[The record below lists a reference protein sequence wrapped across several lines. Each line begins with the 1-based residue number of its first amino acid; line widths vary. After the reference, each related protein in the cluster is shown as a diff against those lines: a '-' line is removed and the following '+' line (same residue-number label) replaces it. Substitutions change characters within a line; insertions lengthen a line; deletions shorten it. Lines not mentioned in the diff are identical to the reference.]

1 MTATVSKRGNSLG
14 IRIPSDIALATGI
27 KEGDKVEI
35 NGSPDGS
42 IIIRKRKNDSAR
54 LKAFGALHRFTDPL
68 SFEFDECKATQAS
81 SYLLSLNNGR
91 MNYMKMMK
99 ILYLSDRKFILD
111 WGNSITTDN
120 YVSMDNGPVVSR
132 IYDLIKESRTDT
144 GTYWSSFIRT
154 EGYEVVLNKDP
165 GDEYLSPM
173 EMEIIASINSEFRDF
188 SELELCR
195 FCHDNLPELHR
206 PSVMITIEDILRA
219 GKPENDYDSALRE
232 IQLTA
237 EVQRNNYFMIKY
249 RKL

>member
-1 MTATVSKRGNSLG
+1 MQYSVSF
-14 IRIPSDIALATGI
+14 
-27 KEGDKVEI
+27 V
-35 NGSPDGS
+35 
-42 IIIRKRKNDSAR
+42 
-54 LKAFGALHRFTDPL
+54 
-68 SFEFDECKATQAS
+68 FDEYKATQAS

-120 YVSMDNGPVVSR
+120 YVSMDNGPVISR

-154 EGYEVVLNKDP
+154 EGYEVVLNKNP

-173 EMEIIASINSEFRDF
+173 EMEVIASINSEFRNF
-188 SELELCR
+188 SEWDLVG
-195 FCHDNLPELHR
+195 FCHDNIPELQR
-206 PSVMITIEDILRA
+206 PSLLITIEDILRA
-219 GKPENDYDSALRE
+219 GKPEDDYDSALGE
-232 IQLTA
+232 IQLAA

>member
-1 MTATVSKRGNSLG
+1 MQYSVSF
-14 IRIPSDIALATGI
+14 
-27 KEGDKVEI
+27 V
-35 NGSPDGS
+35 
-42 IIIRKRKNDSAR
+42 
-54 LKAFGALHRFTDPL
+54 
-68 SFEFDECKATQAS
+68 FDEYKATQAS

-120 YVSMDNGPVVSR
+120 YVSMDNGPVISR

-154 EGYEVVLNKDP
+154 EGYEVVLNKNP

-173 EMEIIASINSEFRDF
+173 EMEVIASINSEFRNF
-188 SELELCR
+188 SEWDLVG
-195 FCHDNLPELHR
+195 FCHDNLPEWQNPHG
-206 PSVMITIEDILRA
+206 SSIQITIEDILRA
-219 GKPENDYDSALRE
+219 GKPEDDYDNALGE
-232 IQLTA
+232 IQLAA
-237 EVQRNNYFMIKY
+237 EVQKNNYFMMRY